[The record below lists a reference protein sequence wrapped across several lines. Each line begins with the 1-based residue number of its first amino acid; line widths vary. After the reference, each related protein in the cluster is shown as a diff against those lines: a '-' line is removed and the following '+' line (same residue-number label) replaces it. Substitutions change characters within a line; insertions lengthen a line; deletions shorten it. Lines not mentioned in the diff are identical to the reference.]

1 MVGWKAPPKPEKQA
15 YTREPGMGQ
24 IDAANRLSQ
33 GLSVAELKQPSVRG
47 RADRGPTRF
56 PVVLE
61 RHGAAAG
68 GSDQNVRST
77 AVIRQQMFFFDPT
90 YRDQMLGLDGLP
102 QQQQSSSGIDG
113 TSGSAVL
120 STGSITGNQQG
131 GRVEGAARAGGVGGS
146 GYVRMNG
153 LDAFGSVM
161 DDTTS
166 VGMRGYAS
174 GGGAAAMHGQ
184 RGVAGIGQQPRYSVG
199 AFTAAV
205 PPPQQQHQRYNVARH
220 INTTTTST
228 TTQQQPAKKSY
239 TMYKD
244 YDYSL

>member
-1 MVGWKAPPKPEKQA
+1 
-15 YTREPGMGQ
+15 MGQ
-24 IDAANRLSQ
+24 VDAANRLSQ

-56 PVVLE
+56 PAVLE
-61 RHGAAAG
+61 RHGAAAV

-102 QQQQSSSGIDG
+102 QQQQQSSSGIDG

-120 STGSITGNQQG
+120 SIGSITGNQQG
-131 GRVEGAARAGGVGGS
+131 GRVEGTARAERVGGS

-153 LDAFGSVM
+153 LDSFGSVM

-166 VGMRGYAS
+166 VGMRGYAATGC
-174 GGGAAAMHGQ
+174 GGGAAMHGQ
-184 RGVAGIGQQPRYSVG
+184 RGVSGIGQQQPRYSVG
-199 AFTAAV
+199 AFTAAA

-228 TTQQQPAKKSY
+228 TTQQAPKKSY

-244 YDYSL
+244 YDYSF

>member
-1 MVGWKAPPKPEKQA
+1 
-15 YTREPGMGQ
+15 MGQ

-47 RADRGPTRF
+47 RVDRGPTRF

-68 GSDQNVRST
+68 DQNVRST

-113 TSGSAVL
+113 TSGGVVL
-120 STGSITGNQQG
+120 STGSVTGNQQT
-131 GRVEGAARAGGVGGS
+131 GRVEGAGRAGGS

-199 AFTAAV
+199 AFTAAT
-205 PPPQQQHQRYNVARH
+205 PPPQQLHQRYNVARH

-228 TTQQQPAKKSY
+228 TTQQAPKKSY